1 MSAIH
6 KIGGRIMIQIDLT
19 SRVPIYEQIC
29 TNIIR
34 LASAGVLKPGD
45 KLLPVRSLASEL
57 GINPN
62 TVAKAYKLLENDG
75 YIVSNVGRGSY
86 VSDKLTKDCAERA
99 MALDDFKQSTKL
111 ANLLSV
117 DKAELNR
124 IIENIYNGGGIDD

>member
-1 MSAIH
+1 MLNINQIPESIIDVKATFS
-6 KIGGRIMIQIDLT
+6 KSSSLFRYGGT
-19 SRVPIYEQIC
+19 KYS
-29 TNIIR
+29 
-34 LASAGVLKPGD
+34 
-45 KLLPVRSLASEL
+45 SES
-57 GINPN
+57 P
-62 TVAKAYKLLENDG
+62 AKAYKLLENDG

-99 MALDDFKQSTKL
+99 MALDDFKQSTKI

>member
-1 MSAIH
+1 
-6 KIGGRIMIQIDLT
+6 MIQIDLT

-86 VSDKLTKDCAERA
+86 VSDKLTKVCAERA
-99 MALDDFKQSTKL
+99 MALDDFKQSTKI

>member
-1 MSAIH
+1 MSAIY
-6 KIGGRIMIQIDLT
+6 KIGGKIMIQIDLT

-34 LASAGVLKPGD
+34 LASAGVLNPGD

-75 YIVSNVGRGSY
+75 YIV
-86 VSDKLTKDCAERA
+86 L
-99 MALDDFKQSTKL
+99 
-111 ANLLSV
+111 
-117 DKAELNR
+117 
-124 IIENIYNGGGIDD
+124 I

>member
-1 MSAIH
+1 
-6 KIGGRIMIQIDLT
+6 MIQIDLT

-34 LASAGVLKPGD
+34 LASAGVLNPGD

-75 YIVSNVGRGSY
+75 YIISNVGRGSY
-86 VSDKLTKDCAERA
+86 VSDKLTKLYAERVI
-99 MALDDFKQSTKL
+99 ALDDFKQSAL
-111 ANLLSV
+111 QANLLSI
-117 DKAELNR
+117 DKAELKD
-124 IIENIYNGGGIDD
+124 IIDEVYNGGGIDD

>member
-1 MSAIH
+1 
-6 KIGGRIMIQIDLT
+6 MIQIDLT

-86 VSDKLTKDCAERA
+86 VSDKLTKDCDERA
-99 MALDDFKQSTKL
+99 MALDDFKQSTKI

>member
-1 MSAIH
+1 
-6 KIGGRIMIQIDLT
+6 MIQIDLT

-57 GINPN
+57 GITPN

-75 YIVSNVGRGSY
+75 YIVSNVGRGSL
-86 VSDKLTKDCAERA
+86 SDKLTKDCAERA
-99 MALDDFKQSTKL
+99 MALDDFKQSTKI

>member
-1 MSAIH
+1 
-6 KIGGRIMIQIDLT
+6 MIQIDLT

-34 LASAGVLKPGD
+34 LASAGVLNPGD

-75 YIVSNVGRGSY
+75 YIISNVGRGSY
-86 VSDKLTKDCAERA
+86 VTDKLTKLYAERVI
-99 MALDDFKQSTKL
+99 ALDDFKHSALQ
-111 ANLLSV
+111 ANLLSI
-117 DKAELNR
+117 DKAELKD
-124 IIENIYNGGGIDD
+124 IIDEVYNGGGIDD

>member
-1 MSAIH
+1 
-6 KIGGRIMIQIDLT
+6 MIQIDLT

-75 YIVSNVGRGSY
+75 YIVSNVGRGNY
-86 VSDKLTKDCAERA
+86 GSDKLTKDCAERA
-99 MALDDFKQSTKL
+99 MALDDFKQSTKI